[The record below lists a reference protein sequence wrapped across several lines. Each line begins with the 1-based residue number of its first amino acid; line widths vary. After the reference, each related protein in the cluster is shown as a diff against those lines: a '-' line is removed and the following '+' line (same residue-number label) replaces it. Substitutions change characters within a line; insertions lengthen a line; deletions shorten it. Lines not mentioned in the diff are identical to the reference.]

1 MVEEDI
7 NIKLFCLLDVKRK
20 AFLTGEERAIYNKLV
35 DSGYK
40 RSVDAIYKERDA
52 GCVADDESRRISEYG
67 VELIIPFSSRNLI
80 LTERG
85 EERLSY
91 LVAEYLLYEKK
102 WKRKKIVSKAKS
114 WFEYVALALL
124 AAWLAFFLGWS

>member
-20 AFLTGEERAIYNKLV
+20 AFLTGEERVIYNKLV

-40 RSVDAIYKERDA
+40 RSIDAIYKERDA
-52 GCVADDESRRISEYG
+52 GCVADDESRHISEQG

-85 EERLSY
+85 EEKLSY

-102 WKRKKIVSKAKS
+102 CKRKKIVSWAKKAFQIVVPVILT
-114 WFEYVALALL
+114 WLL
-124 AAWLAFFLGWS
+124 SRSCRS